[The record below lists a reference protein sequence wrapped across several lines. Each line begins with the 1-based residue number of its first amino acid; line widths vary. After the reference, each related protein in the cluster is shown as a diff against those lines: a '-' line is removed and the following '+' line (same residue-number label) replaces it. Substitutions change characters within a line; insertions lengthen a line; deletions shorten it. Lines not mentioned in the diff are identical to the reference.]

1 MKDAYWFHH
10 DSNAK
15 DDPKCSM
22 LIEQLGLEGYG
33 IYWVL
38 VETLR
43 EQTEYK
49 YPLSMIPII
58 ARKYNTTAEK
68 VRVVV
73 GNYGLFTLTEDEFFL
88 SESLCRRMES
98 WDLKR
103 LSASNAGKKSG
114 AIRALLSCTPK
125 EEKSHLPQL
134 YVIRCFNN
142 QEEFIK
148 VGSTSGTISRRY
160 SGHLPYSYEVVYQ
173 VFDKENYMEL
183 EEEIRKRFS
192 HSKYNPAITFGGN
205 NECYLVD
212 EAKNIVDFIK
222 NERRMNVGSTN
233 KRREEKRRD
242 INISPFEQAF
252 DDFREMRKKLKK
264 PMTDRAEKTIR
275 KKIDQLA
282 STDEE
287 KIAILEQSIVS
298 CWLGVFPLRQQFNS
312 QPQQTEL
319 GKEFWRGAL

>member
-73 GNYGLFTLTEDEFFL
+73 GNYGLFTLTGDEFFL

-103 LSASNAGKKSG
+103 LSASNAGKVSAQK
-114 AIRALLSCTPK
+114 RLLLKASPT
-125 EEKSHLPQL
+125 
-134 YVIRCFNN
+134 
-142 QEEFIK
+142 
-148 VGSTSGTISRRY
+148 
-160 SGHLPYSYEVVYQ
+160 VV
-173 VFDKENYMEL
+173 
-183 EEEIRKRFS
+183 
-192 HSKYNPAITFGGN
+192 
-205 NECYLVD
+205 
-212 EAKNIVDFIK
+212 
-222 NERRMNVGSTN
+222 ERTLNDGSTN
-233 KRREEKRRD
+233 KRREEKKRD
-242 INISPFEQAF
+242 INMSPLEQSFE
-252 DDFREMRKKLKK
+252 DFKEMRKKIKK
-264 PMTDRAEKTIR
+264 PMTDRAETTIR
-275 KKIDQLA
+275 KKLDQLA
-282 STDEE
+282 STDDE

-298 CWLGVFPLRQQFNS
+298 CWLSVFPLRQQFNQQS
-312 QPQQTEL
+312 QQAEL
-319 GKEFWRGAL
+319 GKDFWRGAL